1 MPLITI
7 FSAPKPFTDP
17 FIAAIQRNAIRSW
30 IELGDQVEILLVGDE
45 PGMAEAVGSLG
56 VRHVR
61 GVECNEWGTP
71 LVRSI
76 FSQARAASKSPLMA
90 IVNADIVLF
99 DDFLQAAR
107 RVSEMAKNFL
117 VFGRRHGMDI
127 EREIDFEPGWQER
140 LRQQVREEG
149 QLHPIFSIDYFIFG
163 RQQYQEIPDFVIGRP
178 QWDNWM
184 IYHARKQ
191 GWLVVDATPSVLA
204 IHQNHDY
211 RHLPGGRPPH
221 GLEEGKRNRKM
232 AGGVRTRYLI
242 LDAEWVLEGGTL
254 RRPKFSLERS
264 LRKLELALMGRLDNR
279 IAARSLPFVRRLRR
293 RAGDPLPTDGPQ
305 WGAGARRKREADAEE
320 DQEG

>member
-7 FSAPKPFTDP
+7 FSAPKSFADP
-17 FIAAIQRNAIRSW
+17 LIATIQRNAIRSW
-30 IELGDQVEILLVGDE
+30 TELGSQVEILLVGDE
-45 PGMAEAVGSLG
+45 PGMVEAAGSLG
-56 VRHVR
+56 VRHLP

-76 FSQARAASKSPLMA
+76 FSRARAVSATPLLA

-107 RVSEMAKNFL
+107 QVSEKAEDFL
-117 VFGRRHGMDI
+117 VFGRRHGLDI
-127 EREIDFEPGWQER
+127 EREIDFQPGWQER
-140 LRQQVREEG
+140 LRGQVREQG

-163 RQQYQEIPDFVIGRP
+163 RRQYQDMPNFVIGRP

-211 RHLPGGRPPH
+211 RHLPGGKPPH
-221 GLEEGKRNRKM
+221 GLEEGKRNRKI
-232 AGGVRTRYLI
+232 AGGVRTRFLI
-242 LDAEWVLEGGTL
+242 LDAEWVLDGGML
-254 RRPKFSLERS
+254 RRPKFSMERS
-264 LRKLELALMGRLDNR
+264 LRKLELALMKRPDNR
-279 IAARSLPFVRRLRR
+279 FAAHSLPYVRRLRR
-293 RAGDPLPTDGPQ
+293 IAGDPLPTDGAQ
-305 WGAGARRKREADAEE
+305 WGAGARRKREGDAEE